1 MKSKPALLVLAAA
14 AASCLLSACAAFVQS
29 DKQAIRLTSAPVSAA
44 VFVNGKPKGAA
55 PTVVWLA
62 RSKRGQVIRFESPGY
77 DPVEVRIVRR
87 TNAIPYV
94 LDAGLG
100 LAIGSL
106 YEGAAFLQNE
116 MRASTW
122 AISLPVCIGI
132 PVLIDL
138 ASGKANTLSP
148 KTLSVT
154 LTKADGPPRLVTIS
168 VDAKDLPN
176 IERITV
182 RKE

>member
-1 MKSKPALLVLAAA
+1 MRNRRTLFSLVVLAG
-14 AASCLLSACAAFVQS
+14 SLLLPACAAFVQS
-29 DKQAIRLTSAPVSAA
+29 DMQAVRVSSAPVSAA
-44 VFVNGKPKGAA
+44 VFVNGKPKGSA

-87 TNAIPYV
+87 TNVVPYV

-100 LAIGSL
+100 IVLSTA
-106 YEGAAFLQNE
+106 YEGAAYLAHDE
-116 MRASTW
+116 RSSTTW
-122 AISLPVCIGI
+122 LSLPLCIGI
-132 PVLIDL
+132 PVAIDL
-138 ASGKANTLSP
+138 ASGKAVTLGP

-154 LTKADGPPRLVTIS
+154 LTKAGGPPRLHTIS
-168 VDAKDLPN
+168 VDAKDLPDL
-176 IERITV
+176 ERIVV